1 MGESAASGFFILHWL
16 NERANNERVW
26 IQPVLFDP
34 KPEEFSQ
41 VDEVDST
48 YIAPHC
54 DKGKNCVH
62 CKEGSLPRSRTIF
75 IKCIFSKT
83 LLGG

>member
-34 KPEEFSQ
+34 KPEEFQ
-41 VDEVDST
+41 FDEVHST
-48 YIAPHC
+48 KI
-54 DKGKNCVH
+54 
-62 CKEGSLPRSRTIF
+62 
-75 IKCIFSKT
+75 
-83 LLGG
+83 